1 MKSQTVEWLLQGD
14 AWIQYRARVDLLD
27 QAETDPQVS
36 AARKGMLADPKIQS
50 LLTELTDWPGAVLN
64 SHKSA
69 SQPFHKL
76 AFIADLGLN
85 VSDQPVKKIAR
96 KVMARQSEQG
106 PFQLT
111 TNVPTHFGGSGKDEW
126 AWALCDAPILVSALV
141 KMGLGEDKRVQ
152 IAIQYLDGLVRENS
166 WPCAVSP
173 ELGKF
178 RGPGRKEDPCPFATL
193 AMLKVMSRVPE
204 LRDGKSAKIGVETLL
219 TLWEESKERHPYMFF
234 MGTDFRKLKAP
245 MFWYDILHVADI
257 LSHFKWTRKD
267 KRFKE
272 MLGIVEAKA
281 DGEGRYVPESVWTVW
296 KDWDFSQKKIPSRGL
311 TFFVQRILKRA
322 SAS

>member
-1 MKSQTVEWLLQGD
+1 MNQKTVEWLLQGD
-14 AWIQYRARVDLLD
+14 PWIEYRTRLDLLN
-27 QAETDPQVS
+27 QMEKDPQVIT
-36 AARKGMLADPKIQS
+36 ARKGMLADPKIQA
-50 LLTELTDWPGAVLN
+50 LITELTNWPGTVLN

-85 VSDQPVKKIAR
+85 VSDTPVKKIVK
-96 KVMARQSEQG
+96 KVMAHQSKQG

-111 TNVPTHFGGSGKDEW
+111 TNVPKHFGGSGQDEW
-126 AWALCDAPILVSALV
+126 AWALCDAPILVSALI
-141 KMGLGEDKRVQ
+141 KMGLGDDKRVQ
-152 IAIQYLDGLVRENS
+152 NAIQYLDGLVRDNG

-193 AMLKVMSRVPE
+193 AMLKVLSRVPE
-204 LRDGKSAKIGVETLL
+204 LREGKSARIGVETLL
-219 TLWEESKERHPYMFF
+219 SLWGNSKEQHPYIFY

-245 MFWYDILHVADI
+245 MFWYDILHVLDI
-257 LSHFKWTRKD
+257 LSHFKWAWKD

-272 MLGIVEAKA
+272 MLGVVEAKA
-281 DGEGRYVPESVWTVW
+281 DGDGRFVPESVWMAW

-311 TFFVQRILKRA
+311 TFFVQRILKRV
-322 SAS
+322 SES